1 MRCPTF
7 AASPP
12 VFRTVAVLVFAA
24 AVGSFSIGNIASA
37 TEAPADDVT
46 EVPADDVTEAPA
58 EDPAQ
63 AALDEQLREG
73 ADVYSQVC
81 SSCHQPGGAGLPG
94 QFPPLIDN
102 PNTDDAGYLAEVI
115 ANGLQGEITVNGES
129 YNGVMPSFSTLSDDE
144 TNAVIAYIQ
153 NDFAAPAA
161 DVAAFEATGSA
172 GGTNLTALV
181 TYMLALAAFAMVL
194 TPRLRSEN
202 NRLNT
207 PWLNAWLKAIV
218 IVLSVI
224 LLTVFLPDWALKTG
238 TVSRLGRFAQDFIG
252 TSLWALGL
260 ALVLGGLWYAHR
272 ESRV

>member
-1 MRCPTF
+1 M
-7 AASPP
+7 
-12 VFRTVAVLVFAA
+12 FRAIAVLIFAA
-24 AVGSFSIGNIASA
+24 ALGSFSIGTVASA

-46 EVPADDVTEAPA
+46 TVPEG
-58 EDPAQ
+58 EDAAQ

-94 QFPPLIDN
+94 QFPPLIGN
-102 PNTDDAGYLAEVI
+102 PNTEDAAYLADVI
-115 ANGLQGEITVNGES
+115 ANGRQGEITVNGEP

-153 NDFAAPAA
+153 NDFAAPTA
-161 DVAAFEATGSA
+161 DVEAFEATGSA
-172 GGTNLTALV
+172 DGTNLTTLL
-181 TYMLALAAFAMVL
+181 TYMLGLAAFAMVL
-194 TPRLRSEN
+194 TPQLRSEN
-202 NRLNT
+202 DRMNT
-207 PWLNAWLKAIV
+207 PWLDAWLKAVV

-260 ALVLGGLWYAHR
+260 AVVLGGLWYAHR